1 MKKITLVIF
10 AIVASVSA
18 GLSQVN
24 NIYVAPTPN
33 TAPGTS
39 GNRGPNGGAGHTVM
53 RAMYNVPASNLT
65 PISTSPII
73 NSFGF
78 ALTNTLQTGPASG
91 TLTVYLQNTSSSTYT
106 NGTTWTT
113 AGMTQVYT
121 GTYTIPTGT
130 VATNVDFPF
139 PSNFAYTGGALN
151 VAYEYT
157 AAVTAGGVAIYQ
169 CFVDAAASGATG
181 AAATVVAPTLATT
194 AFRPLFRF
202 GTPNTYTNEI
212 SVEHLASP
220 GKFPQTFASP
230 VVVMADIR
238 NNSNIT
244 KTNFPVTMT
253 VSGVTN
259 YTNTQFI
266 GSLAPGAVTTVT
278 FGSYPSG
285 TQGTNTVSVGL
296 GADENNANNLIVKTQ
311 SITCDVWSYNVPGAT
326 GSYTS
331 GVGFGAGT
339 GIISSQFQ
347 TPVASTLIS
356 VRIAISTDANNT
368 SKPAYGVLLNSTG
381 AVIAQTNT
389 LTISP
394 GMLGTF
400 QNFVFTAPQA
410 LTSGTTYYT
419 GYAQQAVTGA
429 TYYPIGT
436 QTPAINPNNY
446 FTHPL
451 AGGAVN
457 ALTTNFGY
465 FGIEPMFTSTCSSVG
480 VKLNELVA
488 NTISVYPNPVVN
500 GKATVSGL
508 EGTNTITVYN
518 MLGQVVLTLT
528 SDREEVSID
537 LVAQPIGNYLVKIT
551 DSNKATKTVKIINQ

>member
-10 AIVASVSA
+10 AVVVSISA

-65 PISTSPII
+65 PISTSTAIT
-73 NSFGF
+73 SFGF

-121 GTYTIPTGT
+121 GTYTIPTGS
-130 VATNVDFPF
+130 VATNVDFTF

-212 SVEHLASP
+212 SIEHLASP
-220 GKFPQTFASP
+220 GKFPQTFGTP
-230 VVVMADIR
+230 VVVMADVR

-244 KTNFPVTMT
+244 KTNFRSYIAVIEKF
-253 VSGVTN
+253 VF
-259 YTNTQFI
+259 FI
-266 GSLAPGAVTTVT
+266 GS
-278 FGSYPSG
+278 
-285 TQGTNTVSVGL
+285 
-296 GADENNANNLIVKTQ
+296 
-311 SITCDVWSYNVPGAT
+311 
-326 GSYTS
+326 
-331 GVGFGAGT
+331 
-339 GIISSQFQ
+339 
-347 TPVASTLIS
+347 
-356 VRIAISTDANNT
+356 
-368 SKPAYGVLLNSTG
+368 
-381 AVIAQTNT
+381 
-389 LTISP
+389 
-394 GMLGTF
+394 
-400 QNFVFTAPQA
+400 
-410 LTSGTTYYT
+410 
-419 GYAQQAVTGA
+419 
-429 TYYPIGT
+429 
-436 QTPAINPNNY
+436 
-446 FTHPL
+446 
-451 AGGAVN
+451 
-457 ALTTNFGY
+457 
-465 FGIEPMFTSTCSSVG
+465 
-480 VKLNELVA
+480 
-488 NTISVYPNPVVN
+488 
-500 GKATVSGL
+500 
-508 EGTNTITVYN
+508 
-518 MLGQVVLTLT
+518 
-528 SDREEVSID
+528 
-537 LVAQPIGNYLVKIT
+537 
-551 DSNKATKTVKIINQ
+551 

>member
-1 MKKITLVIF
+1 MKKITLTIF
-10 AIVASVSA
+10 AVVASVCA
-18 GLSQVN
+18 GFSQVN
-24 NIYVAPTPN
+24 NIHVAPTPN

-39 GNRGPNGGAGHTVM
+39 GNRGPNGGVGHTVM
-53 RAMYNVPASNLT
+53 RAMYNVPSSNMT
-65 PISTSPII
+65 PIATSTAIT
-73 NSFGF
+73 SFGF

-121 GTYTIPTGT
+121 GVYTIPTGS
-130 VATNVDFPF
+130 VATNVDFAF

-157 AAVTAGGVAIYQ
+157 ASVTAGGVAVYQ
-169 CFVDAAASGATG
+169 CGVDAAASGATG
-181 AAATVVAPTLATT
+181 ASSTVAVPALGTT
-194 AFRPLFRF
+194 SFRPLFRF
-202 GTPNTYTNEI
+202 GTPNTYTNEV
-212 SVEHLASP
+212 SVEHLGSP
-220 GKFPQTFASP
+220 GKFPQTFGTP
-230 VVVMADIR
+230 VVVTADIR

-244 KTNFPVTMT
+244 KTNFPVGLSVT
-253 VSGVTN
+253 GVNTFTN
-259 YTNTQFI
+259 VQFI

-278 FGSYPSG
+278 FASYPAS
-285 TQGTNTVSVGL
+285 TQGVNSVSVGL
-296 GADENNANNLIVKTQ
+296 LPDENNINNTIVKSQ
-311 SITCDVWSYNVPGAT
+311 SITCDVWSYNTPGAAGT
-326 GSYTS
+326 YTA

-339 GIISSQFQ
+339 GIISNRFQ

-389 LTISP
+389 LTIAP

-400 QNFVFTAPQA
+400 QNFVFTTPQS

-419 GYAQQAVTGA
+419 GYAQQAVSGS
-429 TYYPIGT
+429 TYFPIGT
-436 QTPAINPNNY
+436 QTPAINPNSY
-446 FTHPL
+446 YTSPL
-451 AGGAVN
+451 AGGSVTF
-457 ALTTNFGY
+457 LSSNFGY

-480 VKLNELVA
+480 VTLNEL
-488 NTISVYPNPVVN
+488 TSSKLSVYPNPVVN

-518 MLGQVVLTLT
+518 MLGQTVLTLT
-528 SDREEVSID
+528 SDREEVSFD
-537 LVAQPIGNYLVKIT
+537 LANQPIGNYLVKIT